1 MNGTVTLK
9 ELTEKLGL
17 TPRRCQQLAKEGV
30 FEKVARGQ
38 YDLLQ
43 CAISYIAFLRR
54 NHGSESEIMLTL
66 KDLARCT
73 AQSPGN
79 VLKLRADGV
88 FKALSHGRYDLVR
101 SMRNYVLYVEN
112 KKLQGRPRNE
122 QLPFL
127 HT

>member
-1 MNGTVTLK
+1 MDGTVTLK

-17 TPRRCQQLAKEGV
+17 TPRRCQQLSKDGV
-30 FEKVARGQ
+30 FVKVGLGQ

-54 NHGSESEIMLTL
+54 NNGSESEITLTL

-73 AQSPGN
+73 CQSPGN
-79 VLKLRADGV
+79 VLRLRAAGV
-88 FKALSHGRYDLVR
+88 FKTLSHGRYDLVT
-101 SMRNYVLYVEN
+101 SMKNYVLYVEN